1 MLVKVTLE
9 DDSAMYINP
18 DMVCAIGPVKDD
30 EYCMIN
36 MAGYGAGAWYKVK
49 GSMEQ
54 TATFITHFMK
64 DYHA

>member
-18 DMVCAIGPVKDD
+18 DMVCAIATVKDE

-64 DYHA
+64 DYPA